1 MLTNLARSAWLV
13 CIFAFVACG
22 NSPTAPSPPASDLAA
37 QFDSLWTRF
46 DLEYSYFEHK
56 RIDWPATRATYRPR
70 ALAAADQRAFI
81 DVIRE
86 MLGTLHDGHVMLRD
100 PSGAQIPTFRPQVF
114 ANWDRVVFDRYRSR
128 AGWTQGQLDWGHGQ
142 LNGIPYIA
150 IGGWGSQ
157 AIRTAD
163 FDAAFE
169 RYRGAPAMILDVRMN
184 QGGND
189 QLAFEIA
196 GRFTQSIIRAGYVRF
211 RNGPAHTDFGPPIDR
226 TVSPRG
232 PWQFAGNVLL
242 LIGSRCASS
251 NESFIMA
258 MGEMPNVM
266 LVGDRTAGSTG
277 NPGTFPLAEGW
288 SYTVS
293 RWIEYTP
300 GNQVIEDNGIVPDVI
315 VPVTESD
322 FASGRDPVLEWALAR
337 LAGERSNP

>member
-1 MLTNLARSAWLV
+1 
-13 CIFAFVACG
+13 
-22 NSPTAPSPPASDLAA
+22 
-37 QFDSLWTRF
+37 
-46 DLEYSYFEHK
+46 
-56 RIDWPATRATYRPR
+56 
-70 ALAAADQRAFI
+70 
-81 DVIRE
+81 
-86 MLGTLHDGHVMLRD
+86 
-100 PSGAQIPTFRPQVF
+100 
-114 ANWDRVVFDRYRSR
+114 
-128 AGWTQGQLDWGHGQ
+128 
-142 LNGIPYIA
+142 
-150 IGGWGSQ
+150 
-157 AIRTAD
+157 
-163 FDAAFE
+163 
-169 RYRGAPAMILDVRMN
+169 
-184 QGGND
+184 
-189 QLAFEIA
+189 
-196 GRFTQSIIRAGYVRF
+196 
-211 RNGPAHTDFGPPIDR
+211 
-226 TVSPRG
+226 VSPRG

-322 FASGRDPVLEWALAR
+322 FASGRNPVLEWALAR